1 MNLRLARNALRFKVD
16 REELDRLLCGETLET
31 YVPFGER
38 NLCFLIVPSEAA
50 GSMQPEY
57 TGDQIILKIAPLQ
70 LKMLADKGRS
80 KEGLEEEVDGVAVSL
95 QVDVRSKT
103 SL

>member
-1 MNLRLARNALRFKVD
+1 MNLRLAPNSLRFKVD
-16 REELDRLLCGETLET
+16 REELGRLLSGETLEAC
-31 YVPFGER
+31 VPFSER
-38 NLCFLIVPSEAA
+38 NLGFLIVPTEAMR
-50 GSMQPEY
+50 SMKPEY
-57 TGDQIILKIAPLQ
+57 TGEQVILKIAPLQ

-80 KEGLEEEVDGVAVSL
+80 KEGLEEEVNGVTVSL